1 MRAGDISN
9 FEFMCVIGKGTYGI
23 VYKALDKKEGELVA
37 IKKIISLCDENYGI
51 SKSILRELT
60 ILQKIKHKNIITL
73 KYVFY
78 GKDIEEKLKRENLR
92 NSCLYLA
99 FEYCD
104 IDLLNFTKK
113 HNLHVKEIKY
123 IIFEL
128 LLALCHLHGNNY
140 LHRDIKPENIFI
152 NSKGEIKLGD
162 LGLSVEKSDNMT
174 PTVVTLWYRSPEILL
189 KKNRYDQ
196 KVDMWSVGCLFVEL
210 LLGSPLFPG
219 KNDQSQLE
227 LIYQTLGCK
236 EDVVSEDAERLN
248 MFPYF
253 ETNVLKRV
261 IPEKATADLIAKMLI
276 YDPAYRISSKEAL
289 KHACFHDIEGW
300 VLSRQLQSQSRKQA
314 VKLRSCVA
322 VKLRSCEAV
331 KLRSCEAVKLRSCV
345 AVKLRSCVAS
355 TKCEESNKNFFEKKM
370 NNFTK
375 KKQRLCINFRK
386 AVPSLFNTS
395 IYRGKNVDCKGK
407 EIETHYP
414 LGNCKEDTKILHVN
428 NYFPLKHFRKF
439 TFTKFYRGNI
449 FKRENNVISQSS
461 YTNDKK
467 IDTLNEGKK
476 KLHTFQEENK
486 NTFVNMIKELRDEED
501 LNEKKNI
508 NMDSIFDDI
517 NKYINIEMYSSIYGN
532 DIYNE
537 MINLYVKRIIPKDY
551 EKKYFLQPIDKS
563 IIFHIDKYEDNI
575 FENLLKLEFKNNANL
590 SLLEIEMIL
599 LYIFNQPTDNVIY
612 DIGHQSYVHKILTGR
627 KLLFLSLRQNKG
639 ISGFLNIF
647 ESIYDKF
654 GAGHSSTSLSA
665 IQGMYEADWQVC
677 RRSKNDITTL
687 RRNYYRYF
695 SGHNDKYVMEEEP
708 CNDLDKIHIA
718 IIGDGGL
725 TGGMALEALNYISF
739 LNSKVLIIYND
750 NGQVSLPT
758 NAFSISGNRPIGSIS
773 DHLHNFVTH
782 NSSKGD
788 TNSSFKKKGP
798 NIFENLNYDYVGVI
812 DGNNTNDVIN
822 ALMDIKNNK
831 LKRATILHI
840 STRKTSDY
848 IMKKSPIN
856 IMHSIKKNEIFPFDV
871 TSLDNKEVATHEGEL
886 ENTHLSDPS
895 KNLNVN
901 TFSEETFTDVYTR
914 EMLKHLEIDRGSTVF
929 VSPAMLGGSGLLKI
943 SEKYPNNVY
952 DVGIAEQHAVTFS
965 AAMAT
970 NKKVKVHLCI
980 YSTFMQRAYDQ
991 IIHDLNLQKIPL
1003 TVIIGRSGLI
1013 GEDGATH
1020 QGIYD
1025 LTYLGVLNNASI
1037 ISPSNSVDLKKA
1049 LAFCQLE
1056 REEGAVFIRLPRIN
1070 SLSTDYMKNRLNIDI
1085 EREEAQMAD
1094 IHHLRTSFWGHAR
1107 VIQMSASAVI
1117 GSGSGGG
1124 SGSGSGGRK
1133 RVAIFNMGSMLFN
1146 VVNAVREMERDPQ
1159 FSEQFSFTVIDMI
1172 FLNPMDEGMIDYVV
1186 DQNTHD
1192 YLVTYEDNTIG
1203 GFSTH
1208 FNNYLIEKN
1217 YIAAHNLQIHNIY
1230 LPNRPIE
1237 HATYQEQQQD
1247 AQVDQVSL
1255 VRRIKKFLTGNFP

>member
-1 MRAGDISN
+1 MRFS
-9 FEFMCVIGKGTYGI
+9 V
-23 VYKALDKKEGELVA
+23 AL
-37 IKKIISLCDENYGI
+37 
-51 SKSILRELT
+51 
-60 ILQKIKHKNIITL
+60 
-73 KYVFY
+73 F
-78 GKDIEEKLKRENLR
+78 
-92 NSCLYLA
+92 
-99 FEYCD
+99 
-104 IDLLNFTKK
+104 
-113 HNLHVKEIKY
+113 
-123 IIFEL
+123 L
-128 LLALCHLHGNNY
+128 LLTFSL
-140 LHRDIKPENIFI
+140 IFIFI
-152 NSKGEIKLGD
+152 NLH
-162 LGLSVEKSDNMT
+162 
-174 PTVVTLWYRSPEILL
+174 
-189 KKNRYDQ
+189 
-196 KVDMWSVGCLFVEL
+196 
-210 LLGSPLFPG
+210 
-219 KNDQSQLE
+219 
-227 LIYQTLGCK
+227 CK
-236 EDVVSEDAERLN
+236 
-248 MFPYF
+248 
-253 ETNVLKRV
+253 
-261 IPEKATADLIAKMLI
+261 
-276 YDPAYRISSKEAL
+276 
-289 KHACFHDIEGW
+289 
-300 VLSRQLQSQSRKQA
+300 
-314 VKLRSCVA
+314 
-322 VKLRSCEAV
+322 
-331 KLRSCEAVKLRSCV
+331 
-345 AVKLRSCVAS
+345 S
-355 TKCEESNKNFFEKKM
+355 TKCEESNNNMFVKKM
-370 NNFTK
+370 KNFTK
-375 KKQRLCINFRK
+375 KKQRLCSNFRK
-386 AVPSLFNTS
+386 TVPSLFNIS
-395 IYRGKNVDCKGK
+395 ICRTKNVDCKGK
-407 EIETHYP
+407 EIETYYP
-414 LGNCKEDTKILHVN
+414 LGNCKEDTKLLYVN
-428 NYFPLKHFRKF
+428 NYFHLKHFRKF

-449 FKRENNVISQSS
+449 FKRENNVISQNSHK
-461 YTNDKK
+461 NDKK
-467 IDTLNEGKK
+467 IDILNQRKK
-476 KLHTFQEENK
+476 KLHTFQQDNK
-486 NTFVNMIKELRDEED
+486 NTFVNISKELQDEEN
-501 LNEKKNI
+501 LNEKKKKNI
-508 NMDSIFDDI
+508 YMDSIFDDI
-517 NKYINIEMYSSIYGN
+517 NKYINIEMYNSIYGN

-551 EKKYFLQPIDKS
+551 EQKYFLQPIDKS
-563 IIFHIDKYEDNI
+563 IIYQIDKYEDNI
-575 FENLLKLEFKNNANL
+575 FEKLLKLEFKNNGILINNINKKYFEKKNIYRMIKILHYFPLLKIINNPTDLKKIKKKYLPLLSYELKMFLFFIINITGGHFSANL
-590 SLLEIEMIL
+590 SLLDIEMVL
-599 LYIFNQPTDNVIY
+599 LYIFNQPKDIVIY

-639 ISGFLNIF
+639 ICGFLNIF

-677 RRSKNDITTL
+677 RKSKNDFTTL

-695 SGHNDKYVMEEEP
+695 IGQNDKSIMEEEP
-708 CNDLDKIHIA
+708 CNDLDKFHIA

-773 DHLHNFVTH
+773 DHLHNFVIH

-788 TNSSFKKKGP
+788 INSSFNKKEP

-848 IMKKSPIN
+848 IMRKSPIN
-856 IMHSIKKNEIFPFDV
+856 IMHSIKKNEIFPFDL
-871 TSLDNKEVATHEGEL
+871 TSLDNKEVTTHEGEL
-886 ENTHLSDPS
+886 ENIHFSDPS
-895 KNLNVN
+895 QNINVN
-901 TFSEETFTDVYTR
+901 IFSEETFTDVYTR

-1070 SLSTDYMKNRLNIDI
+1070 SLSSDYMKNHLNIDI
-1085 EREEAQMAD
+1085 EREEAQMVD

-1107 VIQMSASAVI
+1107 VIQMSTSGVI
-1117 GSGSGGG
+1117 GSGGS

-1133 RVAIFNMGSMLFN
+1133 RGAIFNMGSMLFN
-1146 VVNAVREMERDPQ
+1146 VVNAVREMEKDLQ
-1159 FSEQFSFTVIDMI
+1159 FSDHFSFSVIDMI

-1186 DQNTHD
+1186 GQNKHD

-1255 VRRIKKFLTGNFP
+1255 VRRIKKFLMGSFT